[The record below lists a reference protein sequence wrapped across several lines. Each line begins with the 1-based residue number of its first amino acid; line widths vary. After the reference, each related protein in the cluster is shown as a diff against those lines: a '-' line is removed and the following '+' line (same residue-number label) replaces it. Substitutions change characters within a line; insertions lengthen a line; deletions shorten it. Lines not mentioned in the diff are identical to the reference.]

1 MRALIGAFA
10 LAIAATASA
19 QDAKAPVTKTPA
31 KAATKSAADTTKAP
45 TKTAVQQTKGA
56 APDTKAAAP
65 QTKTAAPQTK
75 TGAGQTPAPNTGR
88 PGLAVT
94 PEQATRP
101 RAPVIMREV
110 FDYDAE
116 GRRDPFF
123 PLLTTAELRPTIAD
137 LKLIGIL
144 YDPSGRRSVVT
155 LRDITTNTRYQVTT
169 GTTLGRMKVVL
180 IKPRAVFFS
189 IEEFGLNRQ
198 DSLFLGDTTKVRAR

>member
-1 MRALIGAFA
+1 VTRALLGVLA
-10 LAIAATASA
+10 LALAATASA
-19 QDAKAPVTKTPA
+19 QNAKAPGTKTPA
-31 KAATKSAADTTKAP
+31 TKTADSTKTATKSAAPQKSAAAQTKSVPQTKA
-45 TKTAVQQTKGA
+45 GA
-56 APDTKAAAP
+56 PQSNAAAP
-65 QTKTAAPQTK
+65 
-75 TGAGQTPAPNTGR
+75 GTGR

-94 PEQATRP
+94 PEQAARP

-123 PLLTTAELRPTIAD
+123 PLLSTAELRPTVAD

-155 LRDITTNTRYQVTT
+155 LRDMSTNTRYQVTT
-169 GTTLGRMKVVL
+169 GTILGRMKVVL
-180 IKPRAVFFS
+180 IKPKAIFFA

-198 DSLFLGDTTKVRAR
+198 DSLVLGDTTKARAR

>member
-1 MRALIGAFA
+1 MRSWAVLLS

-19 QDAKAPVTKTPA
+19 QGTKTPA
-31 KAATKSAADTTKAP
+31 TKAADTTKVGTRAAPP
-45 TKTAVQQTKGA
+45 TKTA
-56 APDTKAAAP
+56 APA
-65 QTKTAAPQTK
+65 TKTAAPQTK
-75 TGAGQTPAPNTGR
+75 ADGQTKAANAGAPQGATKGAGR

-94 PEQATRP
+94 PEQAQRP
-101 RAPVIMREV
+101 RAPVIMREI

-123 PLLTTAELRPTIAD
+123 TLLASNELRPTVSD

-155 LRDITTNTRYQVTT
+155 LRDLQTNARYQVTT
-169 GTTLGRMKVVL
+169 GTVLGRMRVVL
-180 IKPRAVFFS
+180 IKPKAVFFA

-198 DSLFLGDTTKVRAR
+198 DSLVLGDTTKARAR

>member
-1 MRALIGAFA
+1 MRSLIGLFV

-19 QDAKAPVTKTPA
+19 QDAKAPATKT
-31 KAATKSAADTTKAP
+31 P
-45 TKTAVQQTKGA
+45 TKTAAPQTTPAAPQTKTAG
-56 APDTKAAAP
+56 PQTKAAAP
-65 QTKTAAPQTK
+65 QTKA
-75 TGAGQTPAPNTGR
+75 PAPAQGTGR

-101 RAPVIMREV
+101 RTPVIMRET

-123 PLLTTAELRPTIAD
+123 PLLTTAELRPTVAD

-155 LRDITTNTRYQVTT
+155 LRDMSTNTRYQVTT

-180 IKPRAVFFS
+180 IKPKAIFFS

-198 DSLFLGDTTKVRAR
+198 DSLVLGDTTKARAR